1 MSFFWSK
8 LDERCNMLKV
18 NPDIGQ
24 REHPRHKVLK
34 EGKIIPS
41 NMNSVIDVKIH
52 DLSIGGARVQMPVNT
67 DLPEAFCLLIV
78 SDGMLYPAVAKWRNG
93 EMTGIA
99 FVGKARSGHRSARQG
114 YIKVI
119 HRPAGIMCS
128 QAIS

>member
-1 MSFFWSK
+1 
-8 LDERCNMLKV
+8 MLKV

-34 EGKIIPS
+34 EGKIIPL

-52 DLSIGGARVQMPVNT
+52 DLSIGGARVQIPVNT

-78 SDGMLYPAVAKWRNG
+78 SDGVLYPAVARWRNG

-99 FVGKARSGHRSARQG
+99 FVGKARSGHGTARQG
-114 YIKVI
+114 YIKVT
-119 HRPAGIMCS
+119 HRPAGIMS
-128 QAIS
+128 YQAIS